1 MLQAWASK
9 FSLFDLNPRPVAEL
23 TNSLNTVMQL
33 EQSARPLPPRMTSE
47 VIGYWLQRIA
57 DAFQPALLGNL
68 TFRELGQ
75 RLEERAQA
83 WKTFETNLNVV
94 IVSYPPNIFSSA

>member
-1 MLQAWASK
+1 LVSGTQPEESAEVVKKVLDTYKTWASK
-9 FSLFDLNPRPVAEL
+9 FSLFDHNPRPVAEL

-47 VIGYWLQRIA
+47 VIGYWLQRTA

-75 RLEERAQA
+75 RLEERAQ
-83 WKTFETNLNVV
+83 
-94 IVSYPPNIFSSA
+94 